1 MKTST
6 TRFSNRVEDYVKYRP
21 HYPEQIIEILSHK
34 IGLNQ
39 NSIIAD
45 IGSGTGISTS
55 LFLHNGNKVFA
66 LEPNKEMREAAE
78 LAYLKDSNFISVNG
92 TAEKSNLKDVSIDII
107 FSAQAFH
114 WFNVSETKNE
124 FKRILKPHGHIVLV
138 WNVRKENDEFQTG
151 YELIL
156 KSLPEYNKVT
166 HRNISDKEIVD
177 FFAPKTFEKTSL
189 SNFQEFN
196 LDGLKGRLKSSSYC
210 PKEGARYQRLMS
222 EIDRLFYQ
230 FEKEGMIR
238 FEYETIIYCC

>member
-1 MKTST
+1 MLLSQ
-6 TRFSNRVEDYVKYRP
+6 TR
-21 HYPEQIIEILSHK
+21 
-34 IGLNQ
+34 
-39 NSIIAD
+39 
-45 IGSGTGISTS
+45 
-55 LFLHNGNKVFA
+55 
-66 LEPNKEMREAAE
+66 EMRESAE

-92 TAEKSNLKDVSIDII
+92 TAEKSNLKEISIDII

-124 FKRILKPHGHIVLV
+124 FKRILKPDGHIVFV

-189 SNFQEFN
+189 PNFQEFN

-210 PKEGARYQRLMS
+210 PKEGPRYERLMS
-222 EIDRLFYQ
+222 EINRLFYQ
-230 FEKEGMIR
+230 FEKQGMIR
-238 FEYETIIYCC
+238 FEYETIIYC